1 MTLRQLASF
10 DELAKEYC
18 ERQQSTPTELRSI
31 LQSQIDRF
39 NPDGWFLAE
48 CQVLDSSLLGSYVIL
63 PYGPNNTF
71 RNVPDHPFSPRGLA
85 SDMSVAVA
93 FLPIAAF

>member
-18 ERQQSTPTELRSI
+18 DRQVCTPASLRSI

-48 CQVLDSSLLGSYVIL
+48 CKMLDSSLLGSYVIL

-71 RNVPDHPFSPRGLA
+71 RNVPDHSFSPRGLA

-93 FLPIAAF
+93 FLPISSF